1 MRIINF
7 ISLIALVAL
16 VIFAAINW
24 QAIIA
29 PVSLSLLFG
38 NAEAP
43 LGLILL
49 SVTGL
54 LGLLFL
60 SFLVYM
66 QSSTI
71 LLRKRLNREL
81 AAQRELADK
90 AEASRFTEL
99 RTFLEAES
107 LRIKAQG
114 TEIHEKIVAQL
125 YATETVLKS
134 TVEESTTSLSA
145 YIGELEDRL
154 EQK

>member
-7 ISLIALVAL
+7 IILITLVTL

-24 QAIIA
+24 HAIMA
-29 PVSLSLLFG
+29 PVPLSLLFRD
-38 NAEAP
+38 AEAP

-54 LGLLFL
+54 LTLLFL

-99 RTFLEAES
+99 RTFLEAEL

-114 TEIHEKIVAQL
+114 TEIHEKVVAQL
-125 YATETVLKS
+125 SATETVLKS
-134 TVEESTTSLSA
+134 TVEESATSLSA
-145 YIGELEDRL
+145 YIGELKDRL